1 MSTLS
6 GGPNIVT
13 NGLVIYLDANNEKSV
28 NFYNLLERT
37 EKFNTSPW
45 IKLGSPN
52 VTITENV
59 GIAPNGTLTASRMIS
74 NSNNQFGIRQS
85 VGIKIEKTKTYTFS
99 VWLKSSEPIQIRV
112 DISDISP
119 ASFNVTTEWVRYQTT
134 TVGNITYSDSL
145 QFVDIV
151 FDSNLINKEV
161 FIWGAQLVEGTEV
174 LNYQPVDIPTINDI
188 SNNNGI
194 RLLNGTGIRS
204 RSSIGSGRF
213 EFDGVDDYI
222 DITTTPNLTNPLTIC
237 AFVNTSLVTS
247 SNQVIYG
254 PFANGQDNWLSIS
267 DNKVQIFA
275 TQTSDVNNFSI
286 TGTTTIQA
294 NTWYHI
300 TGIVNNNVLQIYING
315 IFEAISTTQAFTV
328 GGWNS
333 TARIGQRATGQ
344 FPFNGRIAY
353 MQGYNRALS
362 AQEVLQNYN
371 STKSRFGL

>member
-13 NGLVIYLDANNEKSV
+13 DGLVLNLDASNIKSYPGTG
-28 NFYNLLERT
+28 NIWDDLSRG
-37 EKFNTSPW
+37 
-45 IKLGSPN
+45 GS
-52 VTITENV
+52 
-59 GIAPNGTLTASRMIS
+59 NGTLI
-74 NSNNQFGIRQS
+74 NGP
-85 VGIKIEKTKTYTFS
+85 TF
-99 VWLKSSEPIQIRV
+99 
-112 DISDISP
+112 D
-119 ASFNVTTEWVRYQTT
+119 N
-134 TVGNITYSDSL
+134 GNGGS
-145 QFVDIV
+145 IV
-151 FDSNLINKEV
+151 FD
-161 FIWGAQLVEGTEV
+161 
-174 LNYQPVDIPTINDI
+174 
-188 SNNNGI
+188 
-194 RLLNGTGIRS
+194 
-204 RSSIGSGRF
+204 
-213 EFDGVDDYI
+213 GVNDYI
-222 DITTTPNLTNPLTIC
+222 GITTTPNLTNPLTIC

-267 DNKVQIFA
+267 NNKVQIFA

-362 AQEVLQNYN
+362 SQEILQNYN